1 MKPMLF
7 IIILLCTSVIFA
19 QTKKNVFDENLT
31 AERTKV
37 IFERL
42 DGSIFELNGNSN
54 WTAHK
59 VMPSSKDFSDFVK
72 AKNPLIIEFETITG
86 EQYSNTNGGNW
97 KKTQKRFEPQ
107 GPMNVN
113 ARYMMQTKVID
124 VGFKVSNTTLVEINL
139 HSVYGTEN
147 YLLHSKYELVG
158 QHRIQL
164 PLGDIPNGEYVLVLR
179 TPQKAESV
187 RLSIS
192 N

>member
-1 MKPMLF
+1 MQK
-7 IIILLCTSVIFA
+7 IIIFLLFVSVTTAMA
-19 QTKKNVFDENLT
+19 QTKINILDENLT

-59 VMPSSKDFSDFVK
+59 VMPSSKDFSEFVK
-72 AKNPLIIEFETITG
+72 AKNPLIIEFETIAG

-97 KKTQKRFEPQ
+97 KKTQRRLEPQ

-113 ARYMMQTKVID
+113 ARYNRQNKVID
-124 VGFKVSNTTLVEINL
+124 VSFKVSNTTLVEINL
-139 HSVYGTEN
+139 HSVFGADNFVLY
-147 YLLHSKYELVG
+147 SKYELVG
-158 QHRIQL
+158 QHRLQL
-164 PLGDIPNGEYVLVLR
+164 PLGNIPNGEYVLVLR